1 MKYLKTSGMK
11 NKELKI
17 VVPVYNEQEIITT
30 VIKKW
35 TKVLSEMGIDYEFCV
50 YNDGSKDNTLKVLRE
65 IEPQYPNLKI
75 IDKKNSGHGP
85 TILKGYKE
93 SLDAE
98 WVFQI
103 DSDDEI
109 DVTYFPELWNN
120 REQYDFL
127 IGKRMNRNTPAI
139 RKLISLISRLTI
151 SVLYGDRV
159 YDVNCPYRLM
169 RTSAIK
175 SFIQEIPDNTLAPNL
190 IIAGMAS
197 RKKLPVFQKEV
208 HFKFRTTG
216 EVSIKRWKLI
226 KFSIK
231 SFGQTFLFRL

>member
-1 MKYLKTSGMK
+1 LKYLKTSEMK

-35 TKVLSEMGIDYEFCV
+35 TKLLSDMRIDYEFRV
-50 YNDGSKDNTLKVLRE
+50 YNDGSKDNTLEVLRSLE
-65 IEPQYPNLKI
+65 SQYPNLKI

-93 SLDAE
+93 SMDAE

-127 IGKRMNRNTPAI
+127 IGKRMDRNTPAI

-151 SVLYGDRV
+151 SALYGNRV

-169 RTSAIK
+169 RTSAVK
-175 SFIQEIPDNTLAPNL
+175 SFILDIPDDTLAPNL

-197 RKKLPVFQKEV
+197 RKRLAVFQTEV

-216 EVSIKRWKLI
+216 EVSIKRWKLL

-231 SFGQTFLFRL
+231 SFWQTFTFRF

>member
-1 MKYLKTSGMK
+1 MK
-11 NKELKI
+11 NKELI
-17 VVPVYNEQEIITT
+17 VVTPVYNEQEVITT

-35 TKVLSEMGIDYEFCV
+35 TKALSELAIDYELRV
-50 YNDGSKDNTLKVLRE
+50 YNDGSKDNTLQVLRDL
-65 IEPQYPNLKI
+65 EPNYPNLKI
-75 IDKKNSGHGP
+75 IDKSNSGHGP

-93 SLDAE
+93 SLNAD
-98 WVFQI
+98 WIFQI

-139 RKLISLISRLTI
+139 RKLISFISRLTI
-151 SVLYGDRV
+151 SILYGSRV

-169 RTSAIK
+169 RTDAVKDFIIK
-175 SFIQEIPDNTLAPNL
+175 IPDYTLTPNL
-190 IIAGMAS
+190 IIAGMTS
-197 RKKLPVFQKEV
+197 RTNLRVFQTEV
-208 HFKFRTTG
+208 RFKFRTTG

-226 KFSIK
+226 KFSFK
-231 SFGQTFLFRL
+231 SFWQTFLFRF

>member
-1 MKYLKTSGMK
+1 MK
-11 NKELKI
+11 NKELI
-17 VVPVYNEQEIITT
+17 VVIPVYNEQEIIAT

-35 TKVLSEMGIDYEFCV
+35 TKLLSDMMIDFEIRV
-50 YNDGSKDNTLKVLRE
+50 YNDGSKDNTLKTLRDLE
-65 IEPQYPNLKI
+65 SKYSNLKI
-75 IDKKNSGHGP
+75 IDKTNSGHGP

-93 SLDAE
+93 SLNAE
-98 WVFQI
+98 WIFQI

-109 DVTYFPELWNN
+109 DVTYFPELWNYRN
-120 REQYDFL
+120 QYDFL

-151 SVLYGDRV
+151 SILYGNRV

-169 RTSAIK
+169 RTSAVK
-175 SFIQEIPDNTLAPNL
+175 GFIPSIPDDTLAPNL

-197 RKKLPVFQKEV
+197 QKKLAVFQTEV
-208 HFKFRTTG
+208 RFKFRTTG

-226 KFSIK
+226 KFSVK
-231 SFGQTFLFRL
+231 SFWQTFLYRF